1 MKDFFN
7 KETLDNI
14 KQFCAENKK
23 YVGVA
28 GVLVGL
34 ILILIVVVAGGNNG
48 RQSNTE
54 AGSQTEI
61 SVKDFEF
68 EKDYTNDAKDDIST
82 LLADYYKAYVGDDLD
97 TLGKLATPMSDNEKS
112 YIGVVSQYYES
123 VNDITPYT
131 KNGLK
136 KGTYF
141 VSVKNSIKFTG
152 VDTQAPTLDF
162 FYIETDKDGKLFINN
177 VYSNFNR
184 TYCENELDDDIME
197 LISKYT
203 ASSEFADL
211 HEEVQKAY
219 EQAVGSDANLKTML
233 ETTLTGAIKQWYTS
247 SGIANL
253 KKSDADTQTTEADTQ
268 QADDASQ
275 SGDQQ
280 TTDANAGQTADQ
292 QTTDANA
299 GQTTDQQTTDT
310 NAANQQTAEQPQAP
324 AEYQVELFLDMAWN
338 LEAVKQQGVA
348 AHQRHF
354 LEREFGKNRADRLQP
369 VMQEAYRLAYIRKP
383 EFMGNTRTEEKDPK
397 FKVISDLPWSEQEI
411 NERLAAYRQLSDK
424 VEQEWHALP
433 AQKKETYFQL
443 VKYPVQAA
451 AQMNNKLLT
460 AQLARHGKADWA
472 DSDRAYDSI
481 VSLTKRYN
489 TTKWNRM
496 MDFQPRRLPVFNRV
510 ERKALSS
517 GLPEKRQ
524 AVYTW
529 NGADCAEGVSAI
541 CEGLGYEGKAVAVS
555 KNKELTFEFTAWET
569 DSVEVEVRLLPNH
582 PVEGERLRFTISLDG
597 SATEAVSYETKGRSE
612 EWKENVLCNQ
622 AVRRMVLP
630 VARKA
635 SHRLIF
641 TALDEGVVLDQIYL
655 YMPRIK

>member
-7 KETLDNI
+7 RETLDNI
-14 KQFCAENKK
+14 KQFCTENKK

-136 KGTYF
+136 KGSYF

-162 FYIETDKDGKLFINN
+162 FYIETGKDGKLFINN

-211 HEEVQKAY
+211 HEEVQKEY
-219 EQAVGSDANLKTML
+219 EQALSTDANLKTML

-253 KKSDADTQTTEADTQ
+253 KKDDADTQNTEADTQ
-268 QADDASQ
+268 QADDAAQNS
-275 SGDQQ
+275 DQQ
-280 TTDANAGQTADQ
+280 AADANAG

-299 GQTTDQQTTDT
+299 GQTTDQQATDA
-310 NAANQQTAEQPQAP
+310 NAENQQPAEQPQAP
-324 AEYQVELFLDMAWN
+324 AEYQVVTKDVVKVRDGASTDAKELGL
-338 LEAVKQQGVA
+338 LKEQVT
-348 AHQRHF
+348 
-354 LEREFGKNRADRLQP
+354 LT
-369 VMQEAYRLAYIRKP
+369 AYGTEGDWTIVSYSAGTNGRAYIK
-383 EFMGNTRTEEKDPK
+383 TENLQT
-397 FKVISDLPWSEQEI
+397 VGQ
-411 NERLAAYRQLSDK
+411 
-424 VEQEWHALP
+424 
-433 AQKKETYFQL
+433 
-443 VKYPVQAA
+443 
-451 AQMNNKLLT
+451 
-460 AQLARHGKADWA
+460 
-472 DSDRAYDSI
+472 
-481 VSLTKRYN
+481 
-489 TTKWNRM
+489 
-496 MDFQPRRLPVFNRV
+496 
-510 ERKALSS
+510 
-517 GLPEKRQ
+517 
-524 AVYTW
+524 
-529 NGADCAEGVSAI
+529 
-541 CEGLGYEGKAVAVS
+541 
-555 KNKELTFEFTAWET
+555 
-569 DSVEVEVRLLPNH
+569 
-582 PVEGERLRFTISLDG
+582 
-597 SATEAVSYETKGRSE
+597 
-612 EWKENVLCNQ
+612 
-622 AVRRMVLP
+622 
-630 VARKA
+630 
-635 SHRLIF
+635 
-641 TALDEGVVLDQIYL
+641 
-655 YMPRIK
+655 

>member
-7 KETLDNI
+7 RETLDNI
-14 KQFCAENKK
+14 KQFCTENKK

-54 AGSQTEI
+54 TGSQTEI

-136 KGTYF
+136 KGSYF

-162 FYIETDKDGKLFINN
+162 FYIETGKDGKLFINN

-211 HEEVQKAY
+211 HEEVQKEY
-219 EQAVGSDANLKTML
+219 EQALSTDANLKTML

-253 KKSDADTQTTEADTQ
+253 KKDDADTQNTEADTQ
-268 QADDASQ
+268 QADDAAQNS
-275 SGDQQ
+275 
-280 TTDANAGQTADQ
+280 DQ

-299 GQTTDQQTTDT
+299 GQTTDQQATDA
-310 NAANQQTAEQPQAP
+310 NAENQQPAEQPQAP
-324 AEYQVELFLDMAWN
+324 AEYQVVTKDVVKVRDGASTDAKELGL
-338 LEAVKQQGVA
+338 LKEQVT
-348 AHQRHF
+348 
-354 LEREFGKNRADRLQP
+354 LT
-369 VMQEAYRLAYIRKP
+369 AYGTEGDWTIVSYSAGTNGRAYIK
-383 EFMGNTRTEEKDPK
+383 TENLQT
-397 FKVISDLPWSEQEI
+397 VGQ
-411 NERLAAYRQLSDK
+411 
-424 VEQEWHALP
+424 
-433 AQKKETYFQL
+433 
-443 VKYPVQAA
+443 
-451 AQMNNKLLT
+451 
-460 AQLARHGKADWA
+460 
-472 DSDRAYDSI
+472 
-481 VSLTKRYN
+481 
-489 TTKWNRM
+489 
-496 MDFQPRRLPVFNRV
+496 
-510 ERKALSS
+510 
-517 GLPEKRQ
+517 
-524 AVYTW
+524 
-529 NGADCAEGVSAI
+529 
-541 CEGLGYEGKAVAVS
+541 
-555 KNKELTFEFTAWET
+555 
-569 DSVEVEVRLLPNH
+569 
-582 PVEGERLRFTISLDG
+582 
-597 SATEAVSYETKGRSE
+597 
-612 EWKENVLCNQ
+612 
-622 AVRRMVLP
+622 
-630 VARKA
+630 
-635 SHRLIF
+635 
-641 TALDEGVVLDQIYL
+641 
-655 YMPRIK
+655 

>member
-7 KETLDNI
+7 RETLDNI

-28 GVLVGL
+28 GVLVGF

-136 KGTYF
+136 KGSYF

-162 FYIETDKDGKLFINN
+162 FYIETGKDGKLFINN

-211 HEEVQKAY
+211 HEEVQKEY
-219 EQAVGSDANLKTML
+219 EQALSTDANLKTML

-253 KKSDADTQTTEADTQ
+253 KKDDADTQNTEADTQ
-268 QADDASQ
+268 QADDAAQNS
-275 SGDQQ
+275 DQQ
-280 TTDANAGQTADQ
+280 AADANAG

-299 GQTTDQQTTDT
+299 GQTTDQQATDA
-310 NAANQQTAEQPQAP
+310 NAENQQPAEQPQAP
-324 AEYQVELFLDMAWN
+324 AEYQVVTKDVVKVRDGASTDAKELGL
-338 LEAVKQQGVA
+338 LKEQVT
-348 AHQRHF
+348 
-354 LEREFGKNRADRLQP
+354 LT
-369 VMQEAYRLAYIRKP
+369 AYGTEGDWTIVSYSAGTNGRAYIK
-383 EFMGNTRTEEKDPK
+383 TENLQT
-397 FKVISDLPWSEQEI
+397 VGQ
-411 NERLAAYRQLSDK
+411 
-424 VEQEWHALP
+424 
-433 AQKKETYFQL
+433 
-443 VKYPVQAA
+443 
-451 AQMNNKLLT
+451 
-460 AQLARHGKADWA
+460 
-472 DSDRAYDSI
+472 
-481 VSLTKRYN
+481 
-489 TTKWNRM
+489 
-496 MDFQPRRLPVFNRV
+496 
-510 ERKALSS
+510 
-517 GLPEKRQ
+517 
-524 AVYTW
+524 
-529 NGADCAEGVSAI
+529 
-541 CEGLGYEGKAVAVS
+541 
-555 KNKELTFEFTAWET
+555 
-569 DSVEVEVRLLPNH
+569 
-582 PVEGERLRFTISLDG
+582 
-597 SATEAVSYETKGRSE
+597 
-612 EWKENVLCNQ
+612 
-622 AVRRMVLP
+622 
-630 VARKA
+630 
-635 SHRLIF
+635 
-641 TALDEGVVLDQIYL
+641 
-655 YMPRIK
+655 

>member
-162 FYIETDKDGKLFINN
+162 FYIETGKDGKLFINN

-268 QADDASQ
+268 QADDASL
-275 SGDQQ
+275 SS
-280 TTDANAGQTADQ
+280 DQ

-299 GQTTDQQTTDT
+299 GQTTDQQTTDANAGQTTDT
-310 NAANQQTAEQPQAP
+310 NAAEQPQAP
-324 AEYQVELFLDMAWN
+324 AEYQVVTKDVVKVRDGASTDAKELGL
-338 LEAVKQQGVA
+338 LKEQVT
-348 AHQRHF
+348 
-354 LEREFGKNRADRLQP
+354 LT
-369 VMQEAYRLAYIRKP
+369 AYGTEGDWTIVSYSAGTNGRAYIK
-383 EFMGNTRTEEKDPK
+383 TENLQT
-397 FKVISDLPWSEQEI
+397 VGQ
-411 NERLAAYRQLSDK
+411 
-424 VEQEWHALP
+424 
-433 AQKKETYFQL
+433 
-443 VKYPVQAA
+443 
-451 AQMNNKLLT
+451 
-460 AQLARHGKADWA
+460 
-472 DSDRAYDSI
+472 
-481 VSLTKRYN
+481 
-489 TTKWNRM
+489 
-496 MDFQPRRLPVFNRV
+496 
-510 ERKALSS
+510 
-517 GLPEKRQ
+517 
-524 AVYTW
+524 
-529 NGADCAEGVSAI
+529 
-541 CEGLGYEGKAVAVS
+541 
-555 KNKELTFEFTAWET
+555 
-569 DSVEVEVRLLPNH
+569 
-582 PVEGERLRFTISLDG
+582 
-597 SATEAVSYETKGRSE
+597 
-612 EWKENVLCNQ
+612 
-622 AVRRMVLP
+622 
-630 VARKA
+630 
-635 SHRLIF
+635 
-641 TALDEGVVLDQIYL
+641 
-655 YMPRIK
+655 

>member
-162 FYIETDKDGKLFINN
+162 FYIETGKDGKLFINN

-275 SGDQQ
+275 
-280 TTDANAGQTADQ
+280 TAD
-292 QTTDANA
+292 
-299 GQTTDQQTTDT
+299 
-310 NAANQQTAEQPQAP
+310 QQTAEQPQAP
-324 AEYQVELFLDMAWN
+324 AEYQVVTKDVVKVRDGASTDAKELGL
-338 LEAVKQQGVA
+338 LKEQVT
-348 AHQRHF
+348 
-354 LEREFGKNRADRLQP
+354 LT
-369 VMQEAYRLAYIRKP
+369 AYGTEGDWTIVSYSAGTNGRAYIK
-383 EFMGNTRTEEKDPK
+383 TENLQT
-397 FKVISDLPWSEQEI
+397 VGQ
-411 NERLAAYRQLSDK
+411 
-424 VEQEWHALP
+424 
-433 AQKKETYFQL
+433 
-443 VKYPVQAA
+443 
-451 AQMNNKLLT
+451 
-460 AQLARHGKADWA
+460 
-472 DSDRAYDSI
+472 
-481 VSLTKRYN
+481 
-489 TTKWNRM
+489 
-496 MDFQPRRLPVFNRV
+496 
-510 ERKALSS
+510 
-517 GLPEKRQ
+517 
-524 AVYTW
+524 
-529 NGADCAEGVSAI
+529 
-541 CEGLGYEGKAVAVS
+541 
-555 KNKELTFEFTAWET
+555 
-569 DSVEVEVRLLPNH
+569 
-582 PVEGERLRFTISLDG
+582 
-597 SATEAVSYETKGRSE
+597 
-612 EWKENVLCNQ
+612 
-622 AVRRMVLP
+622 
-630 VARKA
+630 
-635 SHRLIF
+635 
-641 TALDEGVVLDQIYL
+641 
-655 YMPRIK
+655 

>member
-7 KETLDNI
+7 RETLDNI
-14 KQFCAENKK
+14 KQFCTENKK

-34 ILILIVVVAGGNNG
+34 ILILIVVVAGDNNG

-136 KGTYF
+136 KGSYF

-162 FYIETDKDGKLFINN
+162 FYIETGKNGKLFINN

-211 HEEVQKAY
+211 HEEVQKEY
-219 EQAVGSDANLKTML
+219 EQALSADANLKTML

-253 KKSDADTQTTEADTQ
+253 KKDDADTQNTEADTQ
-268 QADDASQ
+268 QADDAAQNS
-275 SGDQQ
+275 DQQAADANAGQ

-299 GQTTDQQTTDT
+299 GQTTDQQATDA
-310 NAANQQTAEQPQAP
+310 NAENQQPTEQPQAP
-324 AEYQVELFLDMAWN
+324 AEYQVVTKDVVKVRDGASTDAKELGL
-338 LEAVKQQGVA
+338 LKEQVT
-348 AHQRHF
+348 
-354 LEREFGKNRADRLQP
+354 LT
-369 VMQEAYRLAYIRKP
+369 AYGTEGDWTIVSYSAGTNGRAYIK
-383 EFMGNTRTEEKDPK
+383 TENLQT
-397 FKVISDLPWSEQEI
+397 VGQ
-411 NERLAAYRQLSDK
+411 
-424 VEQEWHALP
+424 
-433 AQKKETYFQL
+433 
-443 VKYPVQAA
+443 
-451 AQMNNKLLT
+451 
-460 AQLARHGKADWA
+460 
-472 DSDRAYDSI
+472 
-481 VSLTKRYN
+481 
-489 TTKWNRM
+489 
-496 MDFQPRRLPVFNRV
+496 
-510 ERKALSS
+510 
-517 GLPEKRQ
+517 
-524 AVYTW
+524 
-529 NGADCAEGVSAI
+529 
-541 CEGLGYEGKAVAVS
+541 
-555 KNKELTFEFTAWET
+555 
-569 DSVEVEVRLLPNH
+569 
-582 PVEGERLRFTISLDG
+582 
-597 SATEAVSYETKGRSE
+597 
-612 EWKENVLCNQ
+612 
-622 AVRRMVLP
+622 
-630 VARKA
+630 
-635 SHRLIF
+635 
-641 TALDEGVVLDQIYL
+641 
-655 YMPRIK
+655 

>member
-7 KETLDNI
+7 RETLDNI
-14 KQFCAENKK
+14 KQFCTENKK

-54 AGSQTEI
+54 TGSQTEI

-136 KGTYF
+136 KGSYF

-162 FYIETDKDGKLFINN
+162 FYIETGKDGKLFINN

-211 HEEVQKAY
+211 HEEVQKEY
-219 EQAVGSDANLKTML
+219 EQALSTDANLKTML

-253 KKSDADTQTTEADTQ
+253 KKDDADTQNTEADTQ
-268 QADDASQ
+268 QADDAAQNS
-275 SGDQQ
+275 DQQ
-280 TTDANAGQTADQ
+280 AADANAG

-299 GQTTDQQTTDT
+299 GQTTDQQATDA
-310 NAANQQTAEQPQAP
+310 NAENQQPAEQPQAP
-324 AEYQVELFLDMAWN
+324 AEYQVVTKDVVKVRDGASTDAKELGL
-338 LEAVKQQGVA
+338 LKEQVT
-348 AHQRHF
+348 
-354 LEREFGKNRADRLQP
+354 LT
-369 VMQEAYRLAYIRKP
+369 AYGTEGDWTIVSYSAGTNGRAYIK
-383 EFMGNTRTEEKDPK
+383 TENLQT
-397 FKVISDLPWSEQEI
+397 VGQ
-411 NERLAAYRQLSDK
+411 
-424 VEQEWHALP
+424 
-433 AQKKETYFQL
+433 
-443 VKYPVQAA
+443 
-451 AQMNNKLLT
+451 
-460 AQLARHGKADWA
+460 
-472 DSDRAYDSI
+472 
-481 VSLTKRYN
+481 
-489 TTKWNRM
+489 
-496 MDFQPRRLPVFNRV
+496 
-510 ERKALSS
+510 
-517 GLPEKRQ
+517 
-524 AVYTW
+524 
-529 NGADCAEGVSAI
+529 
-541 CEGLGYEGKAVAVS
+541 
-555 KNKELTFEFTAWET
+555 
-569 DSVEVEVRLLPNH
+569 
-582 PVEGERLRFTISLDG
+582 
-597 SATEAVSYETKGRSE
+597 
-612 EWKENVLCNQ
+612 
-622 AVRRMVLP
+622 
-630 VARKA
+630 
-635 SHRLIF
+635 
-641 TALDEGVVLDQIYL
+641 
-655 YMPRIK
+655 

>member
-7 KETLDNI
+7 RETLDNI

-28 GVLVGL
+28 GVLVGF

-136 KGTYF
+136 KGSYF

-162 FYIETDKDGKLFINN
+162 FYIETGKDGKLFINN

-211 HEEVQKAY
+211 HEEVQKEY
-219 EQAVGSDANLKTML
+219 EQALSADANLKTML

-253 KKSDADTQTTEADTQ
+253 KKDDADTQNTEADTQ
-268 QADDASQ
+268 QADDAAQNS
-275 SGDQQ
+275 DQQ
-280 TTDANAGQTADQ
+280 ATDANAG

-299 GQTTDQQTTDT
+299 GQTTDQQATDA
-310 NAANQQTAEQPQAP
+310 NAENQQPAEQPQAP
-324 AEYQVELFLDMAWN
+324 AEYQVVTKDVVKVRDGASTDAKELGL
-338 LEAVKQQGVA
+338 LKEQVT
-348 AHQRHF
+348 
-354 LEREFGKNRADRLQP
+354 LT
-369 VMQEAYRLAYIRKP
+369 AYGTEGDWTIVSYSAGTNGRAYIK
-383 EFMGNTRTEEKDPK
+383 TENLQT
-397 FKVISDLPWSEQEI
+397 VGQ
-411 NERLAAYRQLSDK
+411 
-424 VEQEWHALP
+424 
-433 AQKKETYFQL
+433 
-443 VKYPVQAA
+443 
-451 AQMNNKLLT
+451 
-460 AQLARHGKADWA
+460 
-472 DSDRAYDSI
+472 
-481 VSLTKRYN
+481 
-489 TTKWNRM
+489 
-496 MDFQPRRLPVFNRV
+496 
-510 ERKALSS
+510 
-517 GLPEKRQ
+517 
-524 AVYTW
+524 
-529 NGADCAEGVSAI
+529 
-541 CEGLGYEGKAVAVS
+541 
-555 KNKELTFEFTAWET
+555 
-569 DSVEVEVRLLPNH
+569 
-582 PVEGERLRFTISLDG
+582 
-597 SATEAVSYETKGRSE
+597 
-612 EWKENVLCNQ
+612 
-622 AVRRMVLP
+622 
-630 VARKA
+630 
-635 SHRLIF
+635 
-641 TALDEGVVLDQIYL
+641 
-655 YMPRIK
+655 

>member
-7 KETLDNI
+7 RETLDNI

-28 GVLVGL
+28 GVLVGF

-82 LLADYYKAYVGDDLD
+82 LLADYYKAYVGDDID

-136 KGTYF
+136 KGSYF

-162 FYIETDKDGKLFINN
+162 FYIETGKDGKLFINN

-211 HEEVQKAY
+211 HEEVQKEY
-219 EQAVGSDANLKTML
+219 EQALSADANLKTML

-253 KKSDADTQTTEADTQ
+253 KKDDADTQNTEADTQ
-268 QADDASQ
+268 QADDAAQNS
-275 SGDQQ
+275 DQQ
-280 TTDANAGQTADQ
+280 ATDANAG

-299 GQTTDQQTTDT
+299 GQTTDQQATDA
-310 NAANQQTAEQPQAP
+310 NAENQQPAEQPQAP
-324 AEYQVELFLDMAWN
+324 AEYQVVTKDVVKVRDGASTDAKELGL
-338 LEAVKQQGVA
+338 LKEQVT
-348 AHQRHF
+348 
-354 LEREFGKNRADRLQP
+354 LT
-369 VMQEAYRLAYIRKP
+369 AYGTEGDWTIVSYSAGTNGRAYIK
-383 EFMGNTRTEEKDPK
+383 TENLQT
-397 FKVISDLPWSEQEI
+397 VGQ
-411 NERLAAYRQLSDK
+411 
-424 VEQEWHALP
+424 
-433 AQKKETYFQL
+433 
-443 VKYPVQAA
+443 
-451 AQMNNKLLT
+451 
-460 AQLARHGKADWA
+460 
-472 DSDRAYDSI
+472 
-481 VSLTKRYN
+481 
-489 TTKWNRM
+489 
-496 MDFQPRRLPVFNRV
+496 
-510 ERKALSS
+510 
-517 GLPEKRQ
+517 
-524 AVYTW
+524 
-529 NGADCAEGVSAI
+529 
-541 CEGLGYEGKAVAVS
+541 
-555 KNKELTFEFTAWET
+555 
-569 DSVEVEVRLLPNH
+569 
-582 PVEGERLRFTISLDG
+582 
-597 SATEAVSYETKGRSE
+597 
-612 EWKENVLCNQ
+612 
-622 AVRRMVLP
+622 
-630 VARKA
+630 
-635 SHRLIF
+635 
-641 TALDEGVVLDQIYL
+641 
-655 YMPRIK
+655 

>member
-162 FYIETDKDGKLFINN
+162 FYIETGKDGKLFINN

-184 TYCENELDDDIME
+184 TYCENALDDDIME

-268 QADDASQ
+268 QADDASL
-275 SGDQQ
+275 SG
-280 TTDANAGQTADQ
+280 DQ

-299 GQTTDQQTTDT
+299 GQTTDQQTTDA

-324 AEYQVELFLDMAWN
+324 AEYQVVTKDVVKVRDGASTDAKELGL
-338 LEAVKQQGVA
+338 LKEQVT
-348 AHQRHF
+348 
-354 LEREFGKNRADRLQP
+354 LT
-369 VMQEAYRLAYIRKP
+369 AYGTEGDWTIVSYSAGTNGRAYIK
-383 EFMGNTRTEEKDPK
+383 TENLQT
-397 FKVISDLPWSEQEI
+397 VGQ
-411 NERLAAYRQLSDK
+411 
-424 VEQEWHALP
+424 
-433 AQKKETYFQL
+433 
-443 VKYPVQAA
+443 
-451 AQMNNKLLT
+451 
-460 AQLARHGKADWA
+460 
-472 DSDRAYDSI
+472 
-481 VSLTKRYN
+481 
-489 TTKWNRM
+489 
-496 MDFQPRRLPVFNRV
+496 
-510 ERKALSS
+510 
-517 GLPEKRQ
+517 
-524 AVYTW
+524 
-529 NGADCAEGVSAI
+529 
-541 CEGLGYEGKAVAVS
+541 
-555 KNKELTFEFTAWET
+555 
-569 DSVEVEVRLLPNH
+569 
-582 PVEGERLRFTISLDG
+582 
-597 SATEAVSYETKGRSE
+597 
-612 EWKENVLCNQ
+612 
-622 AVRRMVLP
+622 
-630 VARKA
+630 
-635 SHRLIF
+635 
-641 TALDEGVVLDQIYL
+641 
-655 YMPRIK
+655 

>member
-14 KQFCAENKK
+14 KQFCKENKK

-136 KGTYF
+136 KGSYF

-162 FYIETDKDGKLFINN
+162 FYIETGKDGKLFINN

-211 HEEVQKAY
+211 HEEVQKEY
-219 EQAVGSDANLKTML
+219 EQALSADANLKTML

-253 KKSDADTQTTEADTQ
+253 KKDDADTQNTEADTQ
-268 QADDASQ
+268 QAADANA
-275 SGDQQ
+275 GQ

-299 GQTTDQQTTDT
+299 GQTADQQATDA
-310 NAANQQTAEQPQAP
+310 NAANQQPAEQPQAP
-324 AEYQVELFLDMAWN
+324 AEYQVVTKDVVKVRDGASTDAKELGL
-338 LEAVKQQGVA
+338 LKEQVT
-348 AHQRHF
+348 
-354 LEREFGKNRADRLQP
+354 LT
-369 VMQEAYRLAYIRKP
+369 AYGTEGDWTIVSYSAGTNGRAYIK
-383 EFMGNTRTEEKDPK
+383 TENLQT
-397 FKVISDLPWSEQEI
+397 VGQ
-411 NERLAAYRQLSDK
+411 
-424 VEQEWHALP
+424 
-433 AQKKETYFQL
+433 
-443 VKYPVQAA
+443 
-451 AQMNNKLLT
+451 
-460 AQLARHGKADWA
+460 
-472 DSDRAYDSI
+472 
-481 VSLTKRYN
+481 
-489 TTKWNRM
+489 
-496 MDFQPRRLPVFNRV
+496 
-510 ERKALSS
+510 
-517 GLPEKRQ
+517 
-524 AVYTW
+524 
-529 NGADCAEGVSAI
+529 
-541 CEGLGYEGKAVAVS
+541 
-555 KNKELTFEFTAWET
+555 
-569 DSVEVEVRLLPNH
+569 
-582 PVEGERLRFTISLDG
+582 
-597 SATEAVSYETKGRSE
+597 
-612 EWKENVLCNQ
+612 
-622 AVRRMVLP
+622 
-630 VARKA
+630 
-635 SHRLIF
+635 
-641 TALDEGVVLDQIYL
+641 
-655 YMPRIK
+655 

>member
-14 KQFCAENKK
+14 KQFCTENKK

-280 TTDANAGQTADQ
+280 TTDANAGQT
-292 QTTDANA
+292 
-299 GQTTDQQTTDT
+299 TDQQTTDT

-324 AEYQVELFLDMAWN
+324 AEYQVVTKDVVKVRDGASTDAKELGL
-338 LEAVKQQGVA
+338 LKEQVT
-348 AHQRHF
+348 
-354 LEREFGKNRADRLQP
+354 LT
-369 VMQEAYRLAYIRKP
+369 AYGTEGDWTIVSYSAGTNGRAYIK
-383 EFMGNTRTEEKDPK
+383 TENLQT
-397 FKVISDLPWSEQEI
+397 VGQ
-411 NERLAAYRQLSDK
+411 
-424 VEQEWHALP
+424 
-433 AQKKETYFQL
+433 
-443 VKYPVQAA
+443 
-451 AQMNNKLLT
+451 
-460 AQLARHGKADWA
+460 
-472 DSDRAYDSI
+472 
-481 VSLTKRYN
+481 
-489 TTKWNRM
+489 
-496 MDFQPRRLPVFNRV
+496 
-510 ERKALSS
+510 
-517 GLPEKRQ
+517 
-524 AVYTW
+524 
-529 NGADCAEGVSAI
+529 
-541 CEGLGYEGKAVAVS
+541 
-555 KNKELTFEFTAWET
+555 
-569 DSVEVEVRLLPNH
+569 
-582 PVEGERLRFTISLDG
+582 
-597 SATEAVSYETKGRSE
+597 
-612 EWKENVLCNQ
+612 
-622 AVRRMVLP
+622 
-630 VARKA
+630 
-635 SHRLIF
+635 
-641 TALDEGVVLDQIYL
+641 
-655 YMPRIK
+655 

>member
-61 SVKDFEF
+61 SVKYFEF

-211 HEEVQKAY
+211 HEEVQKEY

-280 TTDANAGQTADQ
+280 TTDANAGQT
-292 QTTDANA
+292 
-299 GQTTDQQTTDT
+299 TDQQTTDT

-324 AEYQVELFLDMAWN
+324 AEYQVVTKDVVKVRDGASTDAKELGL
-338 LEAVKQQGVA
+338 LKEQVT
-348 AHQRHF
+348 
-354 LEREFGKNRADRLQP
+354 LT
-369 VMQEAYRLAYIRKP
+369 AYGTEGDWTIVSYSAGTNGRAYIK
-383 EFMGNTRTEEKDPK
+383 TENLQT
-397 FKVISDLPWSEQEI
+397 VGQ
-411 NERLAAYRQLSDK
+411 
-424 VEQEWHALP
+424 
-433 AQKKETYFQL
+433 
-443 VKYPVQAA
+443 
-451 AQMNNKLLT
+451 
-460 AQLARHGKADWA
+460 
-472 DSDRAYDSI
+472 
-481 VSLTKRYN
+481 
-489 TTKWNRM
+489 
-496 MDFQPRRLPVFNRV
+496 
-510 ERKALSS
+510 
-517 GLPEKRQ
+517 
-524 AVYTW
+524 
-529 NGADCAEGVSAI
+529 
-541 CEGLGYEGKAVAVS
+541 
-555 KNKELTFEFTAWET
+555 
-569 DSVEVEVRLLPNH
+569 
-582 PVEGERLRFTISLDG
+582 
-597 SATEAVSYETKGRSE
+597 
-612 EWKENVLCNQ
+612 
-622 AVRRMVLP
+622 
-630 VARKA
+630 
-635 SHRLIF
+635 
-641 TALDEGVVLDQIYL
+641 
-655 YMPRIK
+655 

>member
-162 FYIETDKDGKLFINN
+162 FYIETGKDGKLFINN

-268 QADDASQ
+268 QADDAAQNS
-275 SGDQQ
+275 
-280 TTDANAGQTADQ
+280 DQ

-299 GQTTDQQTTDT
+299 GQTTDPNAGQTTDANT
-310 NAANQQTAEQPQAP
+310 ANQQPAEQPQAP
-324 AEYQVELFLDMAWN
+324 AEYQVVTKDVVKVRDGASTDAKELGL
-338 LEAVKQQGVA
+338 LKEQVT
-348 AHQRHF
+348 
-354 LEREFGKNRADRLQP
+354 LT
-369 VMQEAYRLAYIRKP
+369 AYGTEGDWTIVSYSAGTNGRAYIK
-383 EFMGNTRTEEKDPK
+383 TENLQT
-397 FKVISDLPWSEQEI
+397 VGQ
-411 NERLAAYRQLSDK
+411 
-424 VEQEWHALP
+424 
-433 AQKKETYFQL
+433 
-443 VKYPVQAA
+443 
-451 AQMNNKLLT
+451 
-460 AQLARHGKADWA
+460 
-472 DSDRAYDSI
+472 
-481 VSLTKRYN
+481 
-489 TTKWNRM
+489 
-496 MDFQPRRLPVFNRV
+496 
-510 ERKALSS
+510 
-517 GLPEKRQ
+517 
-524 AVYTW
+524 
-529 NGADCAEGVSAI
+529 
-541 CEGLGYEGKAVAVS
+541 
-555 KNKELTFEFTAWET
+555 
-569 DSVEVEVRLLPNH
+569 
-582 PVEGERLRFTISLDG
+582 
-597 SATEAVSYETKGRSE
+597 
-612 EWKENVLCNQ
+612 
-622 AVRRMVLP
+622 
-630 VARKA
+630 
-635 SHRLIF
+635 
-641 TALDEGVVLDQIYL
+641 
-655 YMPRIK
+655 